1 MMSLYGVALLALAAF
16 LLITAASS
24 RREPLPAT
32 PAAAYR
38 SGVLTALAV
47 MLGLLAV
54 PPGLYHL
61 LAG

>member
-1 MMSLYGVALLALAAF
+1 MMYGAGLLALAAF
-16 LLITAASS
+16 LLVSAARSW
-24 RREPLPAT
+24 REPLPAT

-38 SGVLTALAV
+38 SGTFMALSV

-61 LAG
+61 LVG